1 MPVFKRLIQNP
12 SSPEKSVKALSAPAK
27 YKQSTFARLADLNDL
42 SKDANDQKL
51 YNNTASA
58 GSSTT
63 FTQAITT
70 KKGIVK
76 IAGSTATTALTITLT
91 TASTSEL
98 LVADADNYYV
108 QATVSCG
115 TSGVVA
121 YAMAKPITVNNQLV
135 FTLVQTGT
143 ATAWGTV
150 YLNYQIVK
158 IGD

>member
-1 MPVFKRLIQNP
+1 MAIFKRLIQNP
-12 SSPEKSVKALSAPAK
+12 SSPDKDIKAAGSSR
-27 YKQSTFARLADLNDL
+27 YKQSTFARLTDTNALARDM
-42 SKDANDQKL
+42 NDQKL
-51 YNNTASA
+51 YSQTSVGSA
-58 GSSTT
+58 TT

-76 IAGSTATTALTITLT
+76 LSGSTATGALTITLT
-91 TASTSEL
+91 TSSTSEL
-98 LVADADNYYV
+98 LVADADNYFV

-121 YAMAKPITVNNQLV
+121 YAMAKPITTDNQIV

-143 ATAWGTV
+143 ATAWGTC
-150 YLNYQIVK
+150 YLNFAICK